1 MASRLET
8 SENVSSMYLRANFEH
23 IHPELASAELAA
35 IFRLQNEIKC
45 GGTSDLNLSHCVNM
59 QRCVP
64 PQF

>member
-35 IFRLQNEIKC
+35 ISGYKMRLNVEALRIL
-45 GGTSDLNLSHCVNM
+45 TFHIV
-59 QRCVP
+59 
-64 PQF
+64 